1 MDLIFWEVDRLLTW
15 SLRSLFGGR
24 VLAFGLDGGRVE
36 DPRGGAVL
44 TEVILQTFDGSV
56 QLVGPDLEVDVHE
69 ICRGRRRRVYVSCYS
84 VLSQSGCN
92 ETPWTGSGLCPFPA
106 FIIDVVMRLQ

>member
-1 MDLIFWEVDRLLTW
+1 MLTW

-36 DPRGGAVL
+36 DPGGGAVL
-44 TEVILQTFDGSV
+44 PEVILEAFDGAI

-69 ICRGRRRRVYVSCYS
+69 VCRRETS
-84 VLSQSGCN
+84 SGN
-92 ETPWTGSGLCPFPA
+92 PTL
-106 FIIDVVMRLQ
+106 V

>member
-1 MDLIFWEVDRLLTW
+1 MLTW
-15 SLRSLFGGR
+15 SLGSLFGGR

-44 TEVILQTFDGSV
+44 AEVILQAFDGAV

-69 ICRGRRRRVYVSCYS
+69 ICRETRGGGVC
-84 VLSQSGCN
+84 SGTQQHWTTAETLHSTIEECSKKTIKKLKFSN
-92 ETPWTGSGLCPFPA
+92 ENA
-106 FIIDVVMRLQ
+106 